1 MKITWLGQFALLIKT
16 NNTTLMVDP
25 YLTDS
30 IADRLGADYSR
41 LVPLREEY
49 LSVKPDVILL
59 SHDHTDH
66 LDVPSLKQLLDTPKQ
81 AEILAGANAW
91 TKARTEV
98 GGHHNYIRMVPGS
111 EWSTGD
117 FHIRAVSAVHSDP
130 TALGFVIHAEGLTLY
145 LTGDSLYSREIIG
158 QIGEPVDIMVTVVNG
173 LGNNM
178 NGTDAARLAAALQP
192 KVTIPVH
199 WGLFAKYA
207 DTPERFLQEANK
219 RGAAARRA
227 EIYEELD
234 TRLLLEEFV

>member
-1 MKITWLGQFALLIKT
+1 MKITWLGQFGLLIQTK
-16 NNTTLMVDP
+16 NCTLMMDP

-49 LSVKPDVILL
+49 LAVKPDVILL

-66 LDVPSLKQLLDTPKQ
+66 LDVPSLKQLLNTPVQ
-81 AEILAGANAW
+81 CEILAGANAW

-98 GGHHNYIRMVPGS
+98 GGNHNYVRMVPGS

-130 TALGFVIHAEGLTLY
+130 TAIGFVIHAEGKTIY
-145 LTGDSLYSREIIG
+145 LTGDTLYSCELLQ
-158 QIGEPVDIMVTVVNG
+158 QIGEPVDILFTVVNG

-192 KVTIPVH
+192 RIAIPVH

-207 DTPERFLQEANK
+207 DTPDRFLQ
-219 RGAAARRA
+219 AAESLGVHARRA
-227 EIYEELD
+227 EIYEVLD
-234 TRLLLEEFV
+234 TQLLLEEFV